1 MASNDRSRGTG
12 AGVLEQDKRGALEL
26 HDELTDEELSVLLW
40 RYEQLLAHGYADPDA
55 WTIARDTSID
65 LELAR
70 RLVAKLGCP
79 VHLAK
84 HILV

>member
-1 MASNDRSRGTG
+1 MASNDRSRATG
-12 AGVLEQDKRGALEL
+12 AGVLEQETRAALDL
-26 HDELTDEELSVLLW
+26 HDELTEEELSVLLW

-65 LELAR
+65 LEFAR

-79 VHLAK
+79 VQLATQ
-84 HILV
+84 ILV

>member
-1 MASNDRSRGTG
+1 VAVIEAEDPG
-12 AGVLEQDKRGALEL
+12 ARAGILPAC
-26 HDELTDEELSVLLW
+26 
-40 RYEQLLAHGYADPDA
+40 EQLLAHAYADHDA

-79 VHLAK
+79 SSSQSRSWSEEQSNGSR
-84 HILV
+84 